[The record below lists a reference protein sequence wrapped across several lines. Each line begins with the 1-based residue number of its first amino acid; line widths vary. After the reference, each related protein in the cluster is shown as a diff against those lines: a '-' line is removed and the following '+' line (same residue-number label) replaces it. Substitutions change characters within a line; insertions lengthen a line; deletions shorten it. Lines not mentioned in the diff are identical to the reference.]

1 MDTKTDTKT
10 SNELMRT
17 KLMKAGF
24 FLTCGRGQDS
34 ADMISETLDMLDLLI
49 AEEAVLSNKELENN

>member
-1 MDTKTDTKT
+1 MDTNTDTKT
-10 SNELMRT
+10 SNELMRA

-49 AEEAVLSNKELENN
+49 AEESALSNKD